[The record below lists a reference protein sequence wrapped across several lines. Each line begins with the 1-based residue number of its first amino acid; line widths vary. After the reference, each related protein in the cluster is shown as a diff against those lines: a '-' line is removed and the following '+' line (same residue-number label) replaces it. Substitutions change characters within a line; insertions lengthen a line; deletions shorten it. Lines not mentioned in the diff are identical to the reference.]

1 MASISEA
8 LRILSHSRS
17 VLAKPQAAASKSKF
31 GSSPSKRVRFLGGL
45 HAQDLSDLVGK
56 GVLKQVGAGRG
67 SHYVLLR
74 KRDKNRTNET

>member
-1 MASISEA
+1 MSE
-8 LRILSHSRS
+8 RQRQ
-17 VLAKPQAAASKSKF
+17 VLLAAKSK
-31 GSSPSKRVRFLGGL
+31 GTLTNAEYQKMSGVPRKTATR
-45 HAQDLSDLVGK
+45 DLSDLVGK